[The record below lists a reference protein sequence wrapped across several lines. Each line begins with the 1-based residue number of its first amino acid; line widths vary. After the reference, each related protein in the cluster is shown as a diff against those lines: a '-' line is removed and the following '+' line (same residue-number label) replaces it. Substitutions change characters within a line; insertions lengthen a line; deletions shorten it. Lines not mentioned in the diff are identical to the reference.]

1 MKTNKVPILL
11 IVFNRLDC
19 VRKVFESVRQ
29 YQPDQLFLAADGP
42 RVEEPAD
49 VVKCLEVREWL
60 VSHVDWKCDVKTR
73 FLDHNVGCGYGPS
86 GAITWFFEHVEE
98 GVILEDDCVPT
109 QQFFTF
115 AAEMLERYRDNNQI
129 MAVNS
134 LNFQTKKWGDGSY
147 YFSMQNGPFCAWA
160 TWRRAWQHFEFT
172 LKDFTEK
179 IVLRDMRYYGASK
192 WERKWWTEV
201 FNNFKAGQYGTS
213 SWDYQFIFAI
223 WHQHGMTIVPNVN
236 LSTNIGFGEDAT
248 HTTDVNARIA
258 FRPTDDIY
266 PLSYPSEIR
275 YCRDADLAYHNF
287 YYRQWQDDTPWWKK
301 LKRKIKSI
309 IKRQ

>member
-49 VVKCLEVREWL
+49 AVKCSEVREWL
-60 VSHVDWKCDVKTR
+60 VSHVDWKCDVKKR

-147 YFSMQNGPFCAWA
+147 YFSMQNGSLCAWA
-160 TWRRAWQHFEFT
+160 TWRRAWKYFEFT
-172 LKDFTEK
+172 LHDYTVR
-179 IVLRDMRYYGASK
+179 IVKNDMRYYGATK
-192 WERKWWTEV
+192 WEIKWWTDV

-223 WHQHGMTIVPNVN
+223 WHQRGMSIVPNVN
-236 LSTNIGFGEDAT
+236 LSTNIGFGEEAT
-248 HTTDVNARIA
+248 HTKDVNSLIA
-258 FRPTDDIY
+258 FHPTKSIY
-266 PLSYPSEIR
+266 PLSHPSMIKI
-275 YCRDADLAYHNF
+275 CREADMAYHNF
-287 YYRQWQDDTPWWKK
+287 YYRRWQKTISLRKK
-301 LKRKIKSI
+301 ITRL
-309 IKRQ
+309 IKRIFYF